1 MQPNIAKEQRN
12 GWLALAGAAL
22 VSFACVGW
30 YSMDSDLTDRLA
42 AAREQYRKLHGPEPM
57 LVHIERQKL
66 ANANLLDTIEDLKKA
81 TGFPDATY
89 FTITDADRAT
99 RDHAASIFLRKLDIV
114 QDECEHQ
121 AQNFSLR
128 HWSENSLGFPEVAK
142 VPSDAEVPYLM
153 TMLQL
158 TRRAARIC
166 FSTPPLSRNTDPI
179 KDIQFTHELKPE
191 KPTGPDGRPPL
202 LTEYPLTI
210 KFTASLTEA
219 MWILWRFSVGQVDDV
234 SQPADPTERIEDDI
248 DPNPYPFLLESFSV
262 TSPVIEETDVED
274 LDHSFITV
282 TMRVAAV
289 KFVSQQAR
297 SGLGVAPGPAQPRPG
312 AQPAAAAPA
321 AAGGGSGSGARP

>member
-1 MQPNIAKEQRN
+1 MQPNVAKEQRN

-42 AAREQYRKLHGPEPM
+42 AAKDQYRKLHGPEPM
-57 LVHIERQKL
+57 VVHIERQKL
-66 ANANLLDTIEDLKKA
+66 ANANLQDTIEDLKKA

-99 RDHAASIFLRKLDIV
+99 RDHAASIFLRKLNIV

-179 KDIQFTHELKPE
+179 KEIQFTHELKPE
-191 KPTGPDGRPPL
+191 KPTGPSGRPPL

-210 KFTASLTEA
+210 KFTASLTET
-219 MWILWRFSVGQVDDV
+219 MWILWRFSVGQVDDA
-234 SQPADPTERIEDDI
+234 SQPADPADRIEDDI

-262 TSPVIEETDVED
+262 SSPAAEETDPVD
-274 LDHSFITV
+274 LEHSFITV
-282 TMRVAAV
+282 TMRVAPV
-289 KFVSQQAR
+289 KFVTQQIREA
-297 SGLGVAPGPAQPRPG
+297 LPTAPGAPQPRTAAAPAS
-312 AQPAAAAPA
+312 AQPAA
-321 AAGGGSGSGARP
+321 SGASSGARP